1 MLNEGDDVSNLE
13 NEMFVQINL
22 NAVDKYENTK
32 ERKKLQFGT
41 DTVVLYGLDTG
52 TIYNSNIY
60 YCVKYLEYY
69 RDLYYNGDEEMDESG
84 LWLVMLA
91 SKSFLELYNI
101 LGRLFD
107 DDKRERFIREVIS
120 MIEDREFFKEWE
132 LEKLNELVKYTSE
145 KNLKED
151 ARREGLQEG
160 REEGRNELSNE
171 HIVGM
176 LKENID
182 IEVISRITGKTTE
195 EIMVIRENIGED
207 N

>member
-1 MLNEGDDVSNLE
+1 
-13 NEMFVQINL
+13 
-22 NAVDKYENTK
+22 
-32 ERKKLQFGT
+32 
-41 DTVVLYGLDTG
+41 
-52 TIYNSNIY
+52 
-60 YCVKYLEYY
+60 
-69 RDLYYNGDEEMDESG
+69 MDESG

-132 LEKLNELVKYTSE
+132 LKKLNELVKYTSE